1 MSRSKLRQA
10 AVRALHRRGIYRIGS
25 EPFGAID
32 KDLLLRRYGI
42 DLVFDIG
49 ANVGLYAKH
58 LRYLGYTG
66 RIVSLEPGS
75 DAFKVLAASAA
86 DDPLWEVH
94 QLAAGEV
101 EGEASFGISSQ
112 SVSSSFLA
120 TTERFQAEHPGT
132 VEKSRERVHVCR
144 LDSFVESI
152 ETDARVWVK
161 LDVEGFELAAIVGA
175 TELLARTTALE
186 VELATERLYED
197 EPLFFEVAPAI
208 YDLGFRLI
216 AVAPGFVA
224 PSGRTLRFDGLFV
237 RS

>member
-10 AVRALHRRGIYRIGS
+10 VARALHRRGIYRIGS

-32 KDLLLRRYGI
+32 KDRLLRRYGI

-49 ANVGLYAKH
+49 ANVGHYAKH
-58 LRYLGYTG
+58 LRYLGYAG
-66 RIVSLEPGS
+66 RIVSLEPGAE
-75 DAFKVLAASAA
+75 AFRVLAARAE

-101 EGEASFGISSQ
+101 EGEASFGIASQ

-120 TTERFQAEHPGT
+120 TTERFEAEHPGT
-132 VEKSRERVHVCR
+132 VMKSNEQVRVCR
-144 LDSFVESI
+144 LDSFVEAV
-152 ETDARVWVK
+152 EPNAHVWVK
-161 LDVEGFELAAIVGA
+161 LDVEGFELPAIAGA
-175 TELLARTTALE
+175 TELLARTTVLE
-186 VELATERLYED
+186 VELATERLYKD

-208 YDLGFRLI
+208 YDLGFSLI